1 MAIFGIFL
9 DLAHSLG
16 LVNSS
21 NLVWRHPNTSADVL
35 EGLYVVQSDE
45 ITIISLW
52 GRPKNT
58 IFHLKMAIF
67 GIFLDLAHSLG
78 LVYSSNLVRRHPN
91 TSADVVEG
99 VYVVQSDQ
107 ITIISLWGRPKN
119 TRFRLK
125 NAIFGTFLD
134 LAHSLG
140 LVKSSNLVQRHP
152 STSADVVEGV
162 YVVQS
167 DEITIISLWGRPKI
181 QKN

>member
-21 NLVWRHPNTSADVL
+21 NLVWRHPSTSADVL
-35 EGLYVVQSDE
+35 EGVYVVQSDE
-45 ITIISLW
+45 ITII
-52 GRPKNT
+52 P
-58 IFHLKMAIF
+58 
-67 GIFLDLAHSLG
+67 
-78 LVYSSNLVRRHPN
+78 
-91 TSADVVEG
+91 
-99 VYVVQSDQ
+99 
-107 ITIISLWGRPKN
+107 LWGRPKN

-125 NAIFGTFLD
+125 MAIFGTFLD

>member
-21 NLVWRHPNTSADVL
+21 NLVWRHPSTSADVL
-35 EGLYVVQSDE
+35 EGVYVVQSDE

-58 IFHLKMAIF
+58 RFRLKMAIF
-67 GIFLDLAHSLG
+67 GTFLDLAHSLG
-78 LVYSSNLVRRHPN
+78 LVKSSNLVQRHPS

-99 VYVVQSDQ
+99 VYVVQSDE

-125 NAIFGTFLD
+125 MAIFGTFLD

>member
-21 NLVWRHPNTSADVL
+21 NLVCRHPSTSADVL

-58 IFHLKMAIF
+58 IF
-67 GIFLDLAHSLG
+67 
-78 LVYSSNLVRRHPN
+78 
-91 TSADVVEG
+91 
-99 VYVVQSDQ
+99 
-107 ITIISLWGRPKN
+107 
-119 TRFRLK
+119 RLK
-125 NAIFGTFLD
+125 IAISGTFLD

-140 LVKSSNLVQRHP
+140 LVKSSNLVRRHP
-152 STSADVVEGV
+152 STSADVVEGLD
-162 YVVQS
+162 VVQS

>member
-21 NLVWRHPNTSADVL
+21 NLVCRHPSTSADVL
-35 EGLYVVQSDE
+35 EGVYVVQSDE

-58 IFHLKMAIF
+58 
-67 GIFLDLAHSLG
+67 
-78 LVYSSNLVRRHPN
+78 
-91 TSADVVEG
+91 
-99 VYVVQSDQ
+99 
-107 ITIISLWGRPKN
+107 
-119 TRFRLK
+119 RFRLK
-125 NAIFGTFLD
+125 MAIFGTFLD

-140 LVKSSNLVQRHP
+140 LVKSSNLVRRHP
-152 STSADVVEGV
+152 STCADVVEGLD
-162 YVVQS
+162 VVQS

>member
-21 NLVWRHPNTSADVL
+21 NLVCRHPNTSADVL
-35 EGLYVVQSDE
+35 
-45 ITIISLW
+45 
-52 GRPKNT
+52 
-58 IFHLKMAIF
+58 
-67 GIFLDLAHSLG
+67 
-78 LVYSSNLVRRHPN
+78 
-91 TSADVVEG
+91 EG

-125 NAIFGTFLD
+125 MAIFGTFLD

-140 LVKSSNLVQRHP
+140 LVKS
-152 STSADVVEGV
+152 
-162 YVVQS
+162 
-167 DEITIISLWGRPKI
+167 
-181 QKN
+181 